1 MLVQPVEI
9 SRNKTDGFALFNLG
23 FRPFFLGAGI
33 FALLSMTV
41 WIASYAL
48 AMPLAI
54 EAINPMQWHAHE
66 MLYGYGLTV
75 IAGFLLTAVKNWT
88 GVQTVHG
95 KALLGLFAVWVL
107 ARLLMLAGTG
117 FIAIAAVLDLLF
129 GLLLMVAVAH
139 PIIKVRQWQ
148 QLAVLS
154 KLVIIVAGNGLFYL
168 GALGYV
174 ENVVHLSLYGAL
186 YLIISL
192 IMLIGRRV
200 IPFFI
205 ERGVEKKIKLR
216 QHRWLDISILL
227 FFILFFINELFI
239 GRAEFTPLT
248 TGLLF
253 LLNGLR
259 LFNWHTPG
267 IWRAPL
273 LWGLYVSSW
282 LINAG
287 FLLMALQ
294 YWLPISGILTVH
306 LFTIGGIG
314 LMTLSMMSRVALG
327 HSGRNIRQPPVLVGY
342 ALGLLVLSAVFRIG
356 LPLIDM
362 SHYLW
367 WIIASYLCWMAA
379 FALFVLVYTPILTKP
394 RPDGQPG

>member
-1 MLVQPVEI
+1 
-9 SRNKTDGFALFNLG
+9 
-23 FRPFFLGAGI
+23 
-33 FALLSMTV
+33 
-41 WIASYAL
+41 
-48 AMPLAI
+48 
-54 EAINPMQWHAHE
+54 
-66 MLYGYGLTV
+66 
-75 IAGFLLTAVKNWT
+75 
-88 GVQTVHG
+88 
-95 KALLGLFAVWVL
+95 
-107 ARLLMLAGTG
+107 
-117 FIAIAAVLDLLF
+117 VLDLLF
-129 GLLLMVAVAH
+129 GLLLMAAVAH

-168 GALGYV
+168 GALGYL
-174 ENVVHLSLYGAL
+174 ENVVHLALYGAL

-205 ERGVEKKIKLR
+205 ERGVEEKVKLR

-227 FFILFFINELFI
+227 FFVLFFINELFI
-239 GRAEFTPLT
+239 GRAEFTLFSA
-248 TGLLF
+248 GLLF
-253 LLNGLR
+253 LLNSLR

-267 IWRAPL
+267 IWQAPL

-327 HSGRNIRQPPVLVGY
+327 HSGRNIRQPPALVGY
-342 ALGLLVLSAVFRIG
+342 ALGLLVLSAVFRKRIFENVSKEAWAG
-356 LPLIDM
+356 WLKHQTMLVNENRLSLADPQARK
-362 SHYLW
+362 YLAQQTEAYFFGTGADA
-367 WIIASYLCWMAA
+367 ASGY
-379 FALFVLVYTPILTKP
+379 VPPKN
-394 RPDGQPG
+394 